1 MRVVVVGATGNVGSS
16 VVEVLAAD
24 EQVDAILG
32 IARRRPHWQP
42 AKTTWMQADVARDDL
57 ESHFHG
63 ADAIVHL
70 AWLFQPTHDPLA
82 TWRNNVLGSIR
93 VFDAAARAGV
103 GALVYASSVGAY
115 SPGPKDRGVDESWP
129 THAIPTAAYGR
140 EKSYLERVLD
150 TFERDHPDMRV
161 VRMRPAFIFKR
172 ESASAQ
178 RRLFAGPLLPTT
190 LVRPSL
196 LPIVPDLPGLRLQA
210 LHSIDAAHA
219 YRLAIVQPV
228 RGAYNLAADPVLDPR
243 TLGDLLGARPL
254 KLPVAPLRAA
264 VAAAWN
270 LHLLPASPTLVDL
283 ALSVPIMDT
292 ARARAQLGWDPSRT
306 SLETIREF
314 LEGLKD
320 GSGVD
325 TPPLQPRAGGRL
337 REKEVATGVGQR
349 ATP

>member
-1 MRVVVVGATGNVGSS
+1 MAHPRYPDRSLQAREIVSGARARHLRARPPRHARRKDAPGVHLQARISVGATPPVRRTAASHHPNSAIA
-16 VVEVLAAD
+16 AAD
-24 EQVDAILG
+24 
-32 IARRRPHWQP
+32 RP
-42 AKTTWMQADVARDDL
+42 
-57 ESHFHG
+57 
-63 ADAIVHL
+63 
-70 AWLFQPTHDPLA
+70 
-82 TWRNNVLGSIR
+82 
-93 VFDAAARAGV
+93 
-103 GALVYASSVGAY
+103 
-115 SPGPKDRGVDESWP
+115 
-129 THAIPTAAYGR
+129 
-140 EKSYLERVLD
+140 
-150 TFERDHPDMRV
+150 
-161 VRMRPAFIFKR
+161 RP
-172 ESASAQ
+172 
-178 RRLFAGPLLPTT
+178 
-190 LVRPSL
+190 
-196 LPIVPDLPGLRLQA
+196 PGLRLQA

-320 GSGVD
+320 RSGMD
-325 TPPLQPRAGGRL
+325 TPPLQRRAGGRL